1 MRSSESRSVEGG
13 TVHIIGAGL
22 AGLAAAVRLVPSG
35 RAIVVHEA
43 TAQAGGRCRSY
54 YDHVTGMEIDNGS
67 HLLLSGNHAARG
79 YLRTIGAEAA
89 LKGPD
94 RAEFDFVDRVSGE
107 RWTVKLSNGL
117 IPWWIFDKRARVPDT
132 RARDYLPL
140 AKLMWP
146 SQDKPLGEV
155 MDCSGTLYDRLVEPL
170 FLAALNLKPAQG
182 SASLASAL
190 IRETLA
196 LGGKACRPLIAP
208 EGIGHAFIDP
218 AVAWLRERGVSI
230 AFQHTLH
237 RLHVS
242 DSGVSH
248 LDFGNGDLV
257 PIGQNDTVILAVPAY
272 AAASLV
278 PGLETPSAFCSIVN
292 VHYRFDPPGPTPSMI
307 GVVNGTAEWIFA
319 FAGRIAVTVS
329 DAGRLID
336 LPREQVART
345 IWDDVVAV
353 LELPATATLPAWQ
366 IVRERRATFAA
377 TPAENAKRPGPR
389 TAWRNLVLAGDWTA
403 TGLPA
408 TIESAVRSGERAAEA
423 VMQQTVTADA
433 A

>member
-1 MRSSESRSVEGG
+1 MPSSELG
-13 TVHIIGAGL
+13 TVHIVGAGL
-22 AGLAAAVRLVPSG
+22 AGLAAAVRLVPTG
-35 RAIVVHEA
+35 RRIVVHEA

-67 HLLLSGNHAARG
+67 HLLLSGNHAARA
-79 YLRTIGAEAA
+79 YLRTVGAEGA
-89 LKGPD
+89 LRGPD
-94 RAEFDFVDRVSGE
+94 RAEFDFADRVSGE
-107 RWTVKLSNGL
+107 RWTLRLSDGV

-132 RARDYLPL
+132 RVRDYLPL

-146 SQDKPLGEV
+146 SQDKALSEV
-155 MDCSGTLYDRLVEPL
+155 MTCSGTLYDRLVEPL

-182 SASLASAL
+182 SANLAAAL

-218 AVAWLRERGVSI
+218 AVAWLRDRGVTI
-230 AFQHTLH
+230 AFEHTLH
-237 RLHVS
+237 RLHHS
-242 DSGVSH
+242 DSELSH

-257 PIGQNDTVILAVPAY
+257 PLEPGDTVILAVPAY

-292 VHYRFDPPGPTPSMI
+292 VHYRIDPPGPVPSMI
-307 GVVNGTAEWIFA
+307 GVINGTAEWIFA
-319 FAGRIAVTVS
+319 FAGRVAVTVS

-336 LPREQVART
+336 LPREQVAQT
-345 IWDDVVAV
+345 IWDDVAAV
-353 LELPATATLPAWQ
+353 LKLPAPLPPWQ

-389 TAWRNLVLAGDWTA
+389 TAWRNLILAGDWTA

-408 TIESAVRSGERAAEA
+408 TIESAVRSGDRAAETA
-423 VMQQTVTADA
+423 MQRLLTANA